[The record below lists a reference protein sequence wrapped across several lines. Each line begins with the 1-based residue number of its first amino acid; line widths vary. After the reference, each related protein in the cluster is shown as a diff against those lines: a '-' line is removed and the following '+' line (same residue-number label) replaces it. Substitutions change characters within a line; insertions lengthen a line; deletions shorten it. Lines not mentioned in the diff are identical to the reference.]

1 MKLSIKDLRHLL
13 FAIGDQNME
22 VGELRKELF
31 DINDVDYYE
40 KLSLEDWKNLI
51 RKKKF

>member
-13 FAIGDQNME
+13 FAIGNQNME

-31 DINDVDYYE
+31 NINDVDYYE
-40 KLSLEDWKNLI
+40 KLSLEDWRNLI
-51 RKKKF
+51 RKEKY